1 MKQNRKSQARTNADS
16 STKDEFTSVCQHSR
30 KPNVIGR
37 VFCLLGKHDWSGENE
52 NICKRCRKVA
62 IGLPMFVNPPK
73 PPIKTT
79 FSPLAAEEV
88 VEPEK

>member
-1 MKQNRKSQARTNADS
+1 MKLNSKSQARTKADS
-16 STKDEFTSVCQHSR
+16 EQKDEDIFVSQHSR

-52 NICKRCRKVA
+52 NVCQRCRKIAV
-62 IGLPMFVNPPK
+62 GLPKFVNPPK

-79 FSPLAAEEV
+79 FSPLEEAV
-88 VEPEK
+88 AVEPEK